1 MDDLS
6 QSVSHVVWKGE
17 TMESFYFNEYKK
29 ELLYGNR
36 VLTGA
41 LLIAFYF
48 FFLQNFSIF
57 LVNSSSTS
65 SPTKELSLLP

>member
-29 ELLYGNR
+29 ELLYGR
-36 VLTGA
+36 LYTPVMVLW
-41 LLIAFYF
+41 L
-48 FFLQNFSIF
+48 
-57 LVNSSSTS
+57 
-65 SPTKELSLLP
+65 